1 MLITIPGVLSAK
13 EVTQARAALDAAD
26 ALYEPVYLSED
37 GQEGPRAFAE
47 KRRPEWQGR

>member
-1 MLITIPGVLSAK
+1 MPTTGTRPDLSA
-13 EVTQARAALDAAD
+13 EHGWRASLDTAD
-26 ALYEPVYLSED
+26 AVYEPVYLSED